1 VSGASRT
8 AARQLDRFDA
18 RPATGRMRPS
28 RRRWINPTWTW
39 TKPRNRC
46 LSGAELEV
54 RIRSAPAKSHA
65 NSAWAKESTAPQH
78 ARNADGL
85 ESAGSLMRIQSF
97 GRRASEEGEMKAYH
111 IDRFGSI
118 GGIVRR
124 SAEDPRPGPKE
135 VLMRV
140 PGKLLNHG
148 DLIVL
153 KGGGRGPT
161 WGASR
166 AFEMRVGGFLAQPSR
181 PRCGL

>member
-85 ESAGSLMRIQSF
+85 ESAGSFDADPILWEARF
-97 GRRASEEGEMKAYH
+97 GRGRDESLSHRPVWQHWRDRAAISRRPPAGAEGGPDE
-111 IDRFGSI
+111 GS
-118 GGIVRR
+118 GQV
-124 SAEDPRPGPKE
+124 AQPPRPDSPQ
-135 VLMRV
+135 RWRSRS
-140 PGKLLNHG
+140 
-148 DLIVL
+148 DL
-153 KGGGRGPT
+153 GR
-161 WGASR
+161 
-166 AFEMRVGGFLAQPSR
+166 EQGF
-181 PRCGL
+181 